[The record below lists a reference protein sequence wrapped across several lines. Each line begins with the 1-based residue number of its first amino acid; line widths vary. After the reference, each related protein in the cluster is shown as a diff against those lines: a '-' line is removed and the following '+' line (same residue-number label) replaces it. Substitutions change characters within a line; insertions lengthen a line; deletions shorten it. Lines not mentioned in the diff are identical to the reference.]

1 MSFGFGEV
9 LIIGAIILLL
19 FGAKKL
25 PALGKAAREAINN
38 FKKGKDDEDSEERAV
53 DAKEVESEKNS

>member
-38 FKKGKDDEDSEERAV
+38 FKKGKDGEDEETQVVE
-53 DAKEVESEKNS
+53 AKEIEKTSKA

>member
-38 FKKGKDDEDSEERAV
+38 FKKGKDGEDGEEQV
-53 DAKEVESEKNS
+53 VEVKEVESEKKS